1 MGFRN
6 NGICFHVLKN
16 MNIYNIIYI
25 YGAGGV
31 VGFDLGF
38 LFAMELHSMITACP

>member
-25 YGAGGV
+25 YMV
-31 VGFDLGF
+31 LEVL
-38 LFAMELHSMITACP
+38 

>member
-6 NGICFHVLKN
+6 NGICFHVLS
-16 MNIYNIIYI
+16 IYI

-38 LFAMELHSMITACP
+38 LFAMELHSMSTACP